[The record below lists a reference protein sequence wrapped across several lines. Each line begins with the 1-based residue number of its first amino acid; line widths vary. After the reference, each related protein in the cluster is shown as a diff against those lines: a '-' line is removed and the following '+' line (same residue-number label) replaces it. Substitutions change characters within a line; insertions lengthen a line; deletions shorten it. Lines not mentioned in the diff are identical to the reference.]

1 MKLAMITA
9 LCVAT
14 LHLPVRAA
22 NWVDVG
28 GSDEVTVFVDTESI
42 RRNGTRVKTW
52 LKWKWQNPQVVPGAY
67 PAKTYQSEKQ
77 LQVSDCKNG
86 SLAIAQGIRY
96 SDPDDGDVVDSYSI
110 EERAWKFSEA
120 APETIGE
127 SLIKF
132 ACKSSPLKRK

>member
-1 MKLAMITA
+1 MNIAVTVA
-9 LCVAT
+9 LCLAA

-22 NWVDVG
+22 NWVDVAG
-28 GSDEVTVFVDTESI
+28 NDEVAVFVDTESI
-42 RRNGTRVKTW
+42 RKGGTRVKAW
-52 LKWKWQNPQVVPGAY
+52 LKWKWQKPQDVPGAY

-86 SLAIAQGIRY
+86 TIAIAQGVRY
-96 SDPDDGDVVDSYSI
+96 AGPDGGDVVDSYTI
-110 EERAWKFSEA
+110 AERDGKFSEA

-132 ACKSSPLKRK
+132 VCKVPVPKRK